1 MFDALADR
9 LESTWKKLR
18 GQGKI
23 SQSNIQ
29 EALREVRRSLLEADV
44 NLQVVKEFISE
55 VETKAQ
61 GAEVLNGVRPGEQFI
76 KIVHDEL
83 VNVMGETNVP
93 LVQAEES
100 PTIVLMAGLQ
110 GTGKTT
116 ATAKLALHLRKL
128 ERNCLMVATD
138 VYRPAAIDQ
147 LITLGKQIDVPVFEL
162 GSDANPV
169 EIARQ
174 GVERAKA
181 EGIDTVIIDTAGR
194 LQIDE
199 DMMAELASVKETVNP
214 HETLLVVDAM
224 TGQEAANLTR
234 TFHEKIGITGAIL
247 TKLDGDSRGGAALS
261 VRRISGAP
269 IKFVGVGEKVE
280 ALQPFYPDRM
290 ASRILGMGDVL
301 TLVEKAQEEFDIADA
316 EKMTEKM
323 LSAQFDFT
331 DFLKQLR
338 LLKNMGSLGGIMKMI
353 PGMNKI
359 SNDQLEQ
366 GQTQLKRSE
375 VMINS
380 MTKQE
385 RKDPDLL
392 ASSPSRRRRIASGC
406 GYKEKDVSK
415 LVSDFQKMRSMMQ
428 QMGQGGGLPGM
439 GGGMPIGAFVAS
451 RELMQDLS
459 TKPILGHITTFGGHP
474 VSCAAGLATLRT
486 LLAEDIIEQVAAK
499 EKLLHQYLVHPLI
512 KDLRSC
518 GLWAAMELADFDQVQ
533 HVIAYCLEHGL
544 IVDWFLFNNRSVR
557 IAPPLVITEEE
568 LKYAC
573 GIIIEA
579 LDAIA

>member
-23 SQSNIQ
+23 SESNIQ

-44 NLQVVKEFISE
+44 NLQVIKEFIRE
-55 VETKAQ
+55 VEAKAQ

-147 LITLGKQIDVPVFEL
+147 LITLGQQIDVPVFQL

-199 DMMAELASVKETVNP
+199 NMMAELANVKQAVQP

-234 TFHEKIGITGAIL
+234 TFHDKIGISGAIL

-301 TLVEKAQEEFDIADA
+301 TLVEKAQEEFDIGDA

-359 SNDQLEQ
+359 SNEQLEQ
-366 GQTQLKRSE
+366 GQSQLKRSE
-375 VMINS
+375 TMINS
-380 MTKQE
+380 MTPEE
-385 RKDPDLL
+385 RKNPDLL
-392 ASSPSRRRRIASGC
+392 ASSPSRRRRIAKGC
-406 GYKEKDVSK
+406 GEPKYREKDVSK

-428 QMGQGGGLPGM
+428 QMGQGNFPGM
-439 GGGMPIGAFVAS
+439 PGGGGGM
-451 RELMQDLS
+451 
-459 TKPILGHITTFGGHP
+459 FGGGGNP
-474 VSCAAGLATLRT
+474 MATGNAGSKKKPKKAKKKKGFGTL
-486 LLAEDIIEQVAAK
+486 
-499 EKLLHQYLVHPLI
+499 
-512 KDLRSC
+512 
-518 GLWAAMELADFDQVQ
+518 
-533 HVIAYCLEHGL
+533 
-544 IVDWFLFNNRSVR
+544 
-557 IAPPLVITEEE
+557 
-568 LKYAC
+568 
-573 GIIIEA
+573 
-579 LDAIA
+579 